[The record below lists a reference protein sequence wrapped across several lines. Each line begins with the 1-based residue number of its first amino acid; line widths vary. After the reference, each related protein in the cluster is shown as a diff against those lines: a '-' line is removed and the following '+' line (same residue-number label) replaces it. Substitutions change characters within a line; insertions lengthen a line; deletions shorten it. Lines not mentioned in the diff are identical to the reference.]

1 MDIVLG
7 ALIITLLSCA
17 LYMANGPWCK
27 KCRKHFRL
35 SKLQRTSKSVC
46 TDSVVHIAMLG
57 NAHYET
63 EYRCPHC
70 GERYVM
76 HETVEKS

>member
-1 MDIVLG
+1 MNVVYGVLI
-7 ALIITLLSCA
+7 LVLLFCA
-17 LYMANGPWCK
+17 LYMTNGPWCK
-27 KCRKHFRL
+27 KCRKRFRL

-46 TDSVVHIAMLG
+46 TDSAVHIAMLG

-76 HETVEKS
+76 HEIVEK